1 MAARTFYHEMCKM
14 QRTDFE
20 NVYLDFHTRR
30 IDIVVTFSRDF
41 LFQELGAFYTKE
53 NIENTNTKRITNP
66 QT

>member
-1 MAARTFYHEMCKM
+1 MCKM

-20 NVYLDFHTRR
+20 NVYLDVHTRR
-30 IDIVVTFSRDF
+30 IDVVVTISPELF
-41 LFQELGAFYTKE
+41 FQELGAFYTKE